1 LYRLNEKRL
10 IRNKIARGVQLRA
23 IARFP
28 FMSEPESTISA
39 DEALKRLTAGN
50 ERFVRGEGRLPGL
63 MQETLKSLTQG
74 QQPYATI
81 LGCSDSRV
89 PPEFIFDSGFGELFV
104 IRVAGNV
111 FSPEIAAS
119 LQYAGAHLHTPLFVV
134 LGHHDCG
141 AVKAA
146 LKTRDE
152 GDRHRSRIQ
161 LLVDNILPG
170 LPPRDPNL
178 SSTERTNQAVESNI
192 RWTVQQ
198 ILDTS
203 EGQVRLREGK
213 MKIVGALFEIATG
226 RVRFLDS

>member
-1 LYRLNEKRL
+1 
-10 IRNKIARGVQLRA
+10 
-23 IARFP
+23 
-28 FMSEPESTISA
+28 MSEPESNISA
-39 DEALKRLTAGN
+39 EEALERLIAGN
-50 ERFVRGEGRLPGL
+50 ERFLSGENRLRGRVR
-63 MQETLKSLTQG
+63 ETLKMLRHRQH
-74 QQPYATI
+74 PYATI

-89 PPEFIFDSGFGELFV
+89 APEFIFDSGFGELFV

-119 LQYAGAHLHTPLFVV
+119 LQYAGEHLHTPLFVV
-134 LGHHDCG
+134 LGHQGCG

-146 LKTRDE
+146 LKTRDD

-170 LPPRDPNL
+170 LPSLDPNL
-178 SSTERTNQAVESNI
+178 SPRARTDQAVESNI

-198 ILDTS
+198 IMDTP
-203 EGQVRLREGK
+203 ECQARLREGE

-226 RVRFLDS
+226 RVRVLDS

>member
-1 LYRLNEKRL
+1 MNSW
-10 IRNKIARGVQLRA
+10 
-23 IARFP
+23 
-28 FMSEPESTISA
+28 SENLSRIISA
-39 DEALKRLTAGN
+39 DEALDRLTAGN
-50 ERFVRGEGRLPGL
+50 ERFLRGEIRLPGL
-63 MQETLKSLTQG
+63 VRETLKMLRHG
-74 QQPYATI
+74 QHPYATI

-141 AVKAA
+141 AVNAA

-170 LPPRDPNL
+170 LPSIDPNL
-178 SSTERTNQAVESNI
+178 SPTARTNQAVESNI

-198 ILDTS
+198 ILDTP
-203 EGQVRLREGK
+203 ECQARLREGE